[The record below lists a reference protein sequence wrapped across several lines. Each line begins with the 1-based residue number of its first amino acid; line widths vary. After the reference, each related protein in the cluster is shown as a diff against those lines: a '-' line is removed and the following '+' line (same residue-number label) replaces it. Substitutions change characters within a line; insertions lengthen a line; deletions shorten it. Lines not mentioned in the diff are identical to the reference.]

1 MNLQNINLSQ
11 LLEQV
16 FALIRQFIGYALTL
30 LIAAKVV
37 QIFGHSIPYV
47 PAISEVALA
56 YVCGAWWLY
65 RK

>member
-1 MNLQNINLSQ
+1 MNLQQINIGQ
-11 LLEQV
+11 LVAQI
-16 FALIRQFIGYALTL
+16 FALIATLVGYALLL
-30 LIAAKVV
+30 LIFSKVV
-37 QIFGHSIPYV
+37 QIFGHPIPYV